1 LKRFSQLSN
10 AAGQKILKFIKSLKD
25 CTKKI
30 NSIHT
35 VTLAAKLNSYF
46 IKDILLITIK
56 TNKMQ
61 TINTRPVYKIAEE
74 ILNDWAAP
82 HFAAR
87 PYLAAML
94 TINSHCENYGQ
105 DTAKSIILYFLSNS
119 TTYRGSKAQ
128 ELKKELKT
136 LIK

>member
-10 AAGQKILKFIKSLKD
+10 AAGQKLLKFIRSLKG

-35 VTLAAKLNSYF
+35 VTLAAKLSLYF
-46 IKDILLITIK
+46 TKDTFLITIK

-74 ILNDWAAP
+74 ILNDWQAP
-82 HFAAR
+82 YFGAR

-94 TINSHCENYGQ
+94 TINSHCENYGH
-105 DTAKSIILYFLSNS
+105 DTAKSIILYFLSNAS
-119 TTYRGSKAQ
+119 TYRGSKAQ

-136 LIK
+136 PIK

>member
-1 LKRFSQLSN
+1 LK
-10 AAGQKILKFIKSLKD
+10 G

-35 VTLAAKLNSYF
+35 VTLAVKLSLYF
-46 IKDILLITIK
+46 TKDIFLITIK
-56 TNKMQ
+56 TNNMQ
-61 TINTRPVYKIAEE
+61 TFNTRPVYKIAED
-74 ILNDWAAP
+74 ILNDWTAP

-105 DTAKSIILYFLSNS
+105 DTAKSIILYFLSNA
-119 TTYRGSKAQ
+119 TNYRGSKAK

>member
-1 LKRFSQLSN
+1 
-10 AAGQKILKFIKSLKD
+10 
-25 CTKKI
+25 
-30 NSIHT
+30 
-35 VTLAAKLNSYF
+35 
-46 IKDILLITIK
+46 
-56 TNKMQ
+56 MQ

-94 TINSHCENYGQ
+94 TINSHCENYGH

-119 TTYRGSKAQ
+119 TTYRGIKAQ